1 VTSAPQAAGHGPVE
15 LVIDV
20 TAEADIGMP
29 AHTAA
34 TVHLPP
40 AAALASP
47 PVVCFAFPGGG
58 YSRRYYTLDLRGGSG
73 GADAGRSGSGDA
85 DGGADAGRSGSGD
98 AGGDGDVHA
107 GGGGQADWHA
117 ARGWIF
123 VSCDSLGFGDA
134 TAPADDAL
142 TYENIARGNKA
153 TVAAVL
159 AALESG
165 TLLDG
170 YPPVTDATTL
180 GLGQSM
186 GGCFTIVLQ
195 GQHQTFDGIAA
206 LGFSAIHT
214 LVPSRP
220 GTPPIPWPWLL
231 RGSGLTSP
239 KALNQAALA
248 AAAGSAPGDQD
259 ALPDAAG
266 QTREHPFAWAF
277 HWDGEPADLVAADMA
292 ASAEGYDGAL
302 PPWRSPSTPA
312 CGIYMVAPG
321 TVATE
326 AASITVPVLVAVGE
340 RDVVPTPWLEPSAY
354 RSSADIG
361 VFVCPRMA
369 HMHNFA
375 DTRHQFWARIHSWGA
390 GVAAMRAARCQG

>member
-1 VTSAPQAAGHGPVE
+1 MRRTSVTSALPVPVLDPVE
-15 LVIDV
+15 LVIEV
-20 TAEADIGMP
+20 TAEAGIGMP
-29 AHTAA
+29 ARTAA

-40 AAALASP
+40 AEALASP

-58 YSRRYYTLDLRGGSG
+58 YSRRYYTLDLRGA
-73 GADAGRSGSGDA
+73 GADADGSGA
-85 DGGADAGRSGSGD
+85 DPGE
-98 AGGDGDVHA
+98 
-107 GGGGQADWHA
+107 GGQAGWHA

-134 TAPADDAL
+134 TAPAGDVL
-142 TYENIARGNKA
+142 TYENIALGNKA
-153 TVAAVL
+153 TVAAVM

-170 YPPVTDATTL
+170 YPPVTGATML

-195 GQHQTFDGIAA
+195 GQHRIFDGIAA

-239 KALNQAALA
+239 KVLNQAALA
-248 AAAGSAPGDQD
+248 ATAGPAPGGQD
-259 ALPDAAG
+259 TAPDDG
-266 QTREHPFAWAF
+266 KQTREHPFAWAF
-277 HWDGEPADLVAADMA
+277 HWDTEPADIVAADMA
-292 ASAEGYDGAL
+292 ASAEGYDGPL

-326 AASITVPVLVAVGE
+326 AASITVPVLVAAGE
-340 RDVVPTPWLEPSAY
+340 RDVVPTPWLEPAAY
-354 RSSADIG
+354 KSCPDIG
-361 VFVCPRMA
+361 VFICPRMA

-375 DTRHQFWARIHSWGA
+375 DTRHEFWARIHSWGS
-390 GVAAMRAARCQG
+390 GVAAMRAAGYRG

>member
-1 VTSAPQAAGHGPVE
+1 MTSVLPAPVLDPVE

-20 TAEADIGMP
+20 TAEAGLGTP

-40 AAALASP
+40 ADALARP

-58 YSRRYYTLDLRGGSG
+58 YSRRYYTLDLRS
-73 GADAGRSGSGDA
+73 
-85 DGGADAGRSGSGD
+85 DGGQGPGP
-98 AGGDGDVHA
+98 
-107 GGGGQADWHA
+107 GQAGWHA

-134 TAPADDAL
+134 SAPAGDVL
-142 TYENIARGNKA
+142 TYENIAAGNKA

-159 AALESG
+159 TALESG

-170 YPPVTDATTL
+170 YPPVAGATTL

-195 GQHQTFDGIAA
+195 GQHRTFDGIAA

-214 LVPSRP
+214 VVPSRP
-220 GTPPIPWPWLL
+220 GTPPIGWPWLL
-231 RGSGLTSP
+231 RGSGLTTP
-239 KALNQAALA
+239 TVLNQAALA
-248 AAAGSAPGDQD
+248 AAAPSPGGRDAP
-259 ALPDAAG
+259 PDDG
-266 QTREHPFAWAF
+266 ETPEHPFAWAF
-277 HWDGEPADLVAADMA
+277 HWDTEPAGIVAADMNA
-292 ASAEGYDGAL
+292 AAPGYDGPL

-340 RDVVPTPWLEPSAY
+340 RDVVPTPWLEPSGY
-354 RSSADIG
+354 RSSPDVT

-375 DTRHQFWARIHSWGA
+375 DTRREFWARIHVWGS
-390 GVAAMRAARCQG
+390 GVAAMRAARPPA

>member
-1 VTSAPQAAGHGPVE
+1 MTSVLPAPVLDPVE

-20 TAEADIGMP
+20 TAEAGIGMP

-40 AAALASP
+40 ADALASP

-58 YSRRYYTLDLRGGSG
+58 YSRRYYTLDLRAASAEG
-73 GADAGRSGSGDA
+73 DTDA
-85 DGGADAGRSGSGD
+85 DG
-98 AGGDGDVHA
+98 DVDTA
-107 GGGGQADWHA
+107 GQAGWHA
-117 ARGWIF
+117 ARGWVF

-134 TAPADDAL
+134 TAPAGDVL
-142 TYENIARGNKA
+142 TYENIALGNRA

-170 YPPVTDATTL
+170 YPPVTGATTL

-195 GQHQTFDGIAA
+195 GQHRTFDGIAA
-206 LGFSAIHT
+206 LGYSAIHT
-214 LVPSRP
+214 VVPSRP
-220 GTPPIPWPWLL
+220 GTPPIGWPWLL
-231 RGSGLTSP
+231 RGSGLTTP
-239 KALNQAALA
+239 KVLNQAALA
-248 AAAGSAPGDQD
+248 AAASPSAP
-259 ALPDAAG
+259 PDDGAKAA
-266 QTREHPFAWAF
+266 EHPFAWAF
-277 HWDGEPADLVAADMA
+277 HWDAEPADIVAADMNA
-292 ASAEGYDGAL
+292 AAEGYDGPL

-354 RSSADIG
+354 RSSPDIS

-375 DTRHQFWARIHSWGA
+375 DTRQEFWARIHSWGT
-390 GVAAMRAARCQG
+390 GVAAMRAARPPA

>member
-1 VTSAPQAAGHGPVE
+1 MTPAQDGPVPDPVE

-20 TAEADIGMP
+20 TADADIGMP
-29 AHTAA
+29 ARTTA
-34 TVHLPP
+34 TVHLP
-40 AAALASP
+40 AAGALANP

-58 YSRRYYTLDLRGGSG
+58 YSRRYYTLDLRPGS
-73 GADAGRSGSGDA
+73 AGDET
-85 DGGADAGRSGSGD
+85 
-98 AGGDGDVHA
+98 
-107 GGGGQADWHA
+107 GQAGWHA

-134 TAPADDAL
+134 TAPEGDVL
-142 TYENIARGNKA
+142 GYENIARGNQA

-159 AALESG
+159 ARLEAG
-165 TLLDG
+165 TLVDG
-170 YPPVTDATTL
+170 YPPVTGATTL

-195 GQHQTFDGIAA
+195 GQHQVFDGIAA

-214 LVPSRP
+214 VVPSRP
-220 GTPPIPWPWLL
+220 GTPPASWPWVL
-231 RGSGLTSP
+231 RGSDLASP
-239 KALNQAALA
+239 KILNPAALA
-248 AAAGSAPGDQD
+248 AAAGPTRAGQD
-259 ALPDAAG
+259 SVAAAAG
-266 QTREHPFAWAF
+266 AGEHPFTWAF
-277 HWDGEPADLVAADMA
+277 HWDTEPPDIIAADMA
-292 ASAEGYDGAL
+292 ASVDGYHGQL

-340 RDVVPTPWLEPSAY
+340 RDVVPNPWLEPSAY
-354 RSSADIG
+354 RSSPDIG

-375 DTRHQFWARIHSWGA
+375 DTRREFWVRIHAWGT
-390 GVAAMRAARCQG
+390 GVAAMRALRHQA

>member
-1 VTSAPQAAGHGPVE
+1 VTSALRAPVPDPVE

-20 TAEADIGMP
+20 TADADIGMP

-34 TVHLPP
+34 TVHLPS
-40 AAALASP
+40 ADALASP

-58 YSRRYYTLDLRGGSG
+58 YSRRYYTLDLRGAC
-73 GADAGRSGSGDA
+73 ADAGGT
-85 DGGADAGRSGSGD
+85 
-98 AGGDGDVHA
+98 
-107 GGGGQADWHA
+107 GGGGQAGWHA

-134 TAPADDAL
+134 TAPVGDVL
-142 TYENIARGNKA
+142 TYENIALGNKA

-159 AALESG
+159 ARLESG

-170 YPPVTDATTL
+170 YPPVTGATTL

-195 GQHQTFDGIAA
+195 GQQRVFDGIAA

-214 LVPSRP
+214 VVPSRP

-231 RGSGLTSP
+231 RGSGLASP
-239 KALNQAALA
+239 KVLNQAALA
-248 AAAGSAPGDQD
+248 ASADPVPGGHDSP
-259 ALPDAAG
+259 PDDPAK
-266 QTREHPFAWAF
+266 TPEHPFAWAF
-277 HWDGEPADLVAADMA
+277 HWDTEPAGIVAADMA
-292 ASAEGYDGAL
+292 ASAEGYDGPL

-340 RDVVPTPWLEPSAY
+340 RDVVSTPWLEPSAY
-354 RSSADIG
+354 KSCPDIS
-361 VFVCPRMA
+361 VFICPRMA

-375 DTRHQFWARIHSWGA
+375 DTRQEFWARIHSWGT
-390 GVAAMRAARCQG
+390 GVAAIRAAKHQG

>member
-1 VTSAPQAAGHGPVE
+1 VTSALPAPVLDPVE

-20 TAEADIGMP
+20 TADAGIGMP
-29 AHTAA
+29 ARTAA

-40 AAALASP
+40 ADALASP

-58 YSRRYYTLDLRGGSG
+58 YSRRYYTLDLRGDNAGAAG
-73 GADAGRSGSGDA
+73 GAQA
-85 DGGADAGRSGSGD
+85 GGA
-98 AGGDGDVHA
+98 
-107 GGGGQADWHA
+107 GQARWHA
-117 ARGWIF
+117 ARGWVF

-134 TAPADDAL
+134 TAPPGDVL
-142 TYENIARGNKA
+142 TYENIALGNKA

-170 YPPVTDATTL
+170 YPPVTGATTL

-195 GQHQTFDGIAA
+195 GQHQIFDGIAA
-206 LGFSAIHT
+206 LGFSAVHT
-214 LVPSRP
+214 VVPSRP
-220 GTPPIPWPWLL
+220 GTSPIGWPWLL
-231 RGSGLTSP
+231 RGSGLASP
-239 KALNQAALA
+239 KVLNQAALA
-248 AAAGSAPGDQD
+248 AAARVPDGQGSPPD
-259 ALPDAAG
+259 DAA
-266 QTREHPFAWAF
+266 TTSEHPFAWAF
-277 HWDGEPADLVAADMA
+277 HWDTEPAGIVAADMA
-292 ASAEGYDGAL
+292 AAAEGYDGPL

-354 RSSADIG
+354 RSSPDIG

-375 DTRHQFWARIHSWGA
+375 DTRQEFWARIHSWGT
-390 GVAAMRAARCQG
+390 GVAVMRAARQQA

>member
-1 VTSAPQAAGHGPVE
+1 VTSVLPAPVLDPVE

-20 TAEADIGMP
+20 TAEARIEMP
-29 AHTAA
+29 ARTAA
-34 TVHLPP
+34 TVHLAPP
-40 AAALASP
+40 DALASP

-58 YSRRYYTLDLRGGSG
+58 YSRRYYTLDLRAEADPVGPDSGGSG
-73 GADAGRSGSGDA
+73 
-85 DGGADAGRSGSGD
+85 
-98 AGGDGDVHA
+98 
-107 GGGGQADWHA
+107 QAAWHA

-134 TAPADDAL
+134 TAPARDVL
-142 TYENIARGNKA
+142 TYENIAAGNQA

-165 TLLDG
+165 TVLDG
-170 YPPVTDATTL
+170 YPPVTGATTL

-195 GQHQTFDGIAA
+195 GQHRTFDGIAA

-214 LVPSRP
+214 VVPSRP
-220 GTPPIPWPWLL
+220 GTPPIGWPWLL
-231 RGSGLTSP
+231 RGSGLTTP
-239 KALNQAALA
+239 KVLNQAALA
-248 AAAGSAPGDQD
+248 AASSGGQGAAPGD
-259 ALPDAAG
+259 G
-266 QTREHPFAWAF
+266 TQTPEHPFAWAF
-277 HWDGEPADLVAADMA
+277 HWDTEPAGLVAADMSA
-292 ASAEGYDGAL
+292 AAEGYDGPL

-326 AASITVPVLVAVGE
+326 AASITVPVLVAAGE

-354 RSSADIG
+354 RSSPDITL
-361 VFVCPRMA
+361 FVCPQMA

-375 DTRHQFWARIHSWGA
+375 DTRHEFWARIHSWGT
-390 GVAAMRAARCQG
+390 GVAAMRAVRPPA

>member
-1 VTSAPQAAGHGPVE
+1 VTSVLPASVLEPVE

-20 TAEADIGMP
+20 TAEAGIGIP
-29 AHTAA
+29 ARTAA

-40 AAALASP
+40 ADALASP

-58 YSRRYYTLDLRGGSG
+58 YSRRYYTLDLRAEG
-73 GADAGRSGSGDA
+73 GAAGSDAGSS
-85 DGGADAGRSGSGD
+85 
-98 AGGDGDVHA
+98 
-107 GGGGQADWHA
+107 GQAGWHA

-134 TAPADDAL
+134 TAPAGDVL
-142 TYENIARGNKA
+142 TYENIAAGNKA
-153 TVAAVL
+153 TAAAVL

-165 TLLDG
+165 TLLEG
-170 YPPVTDATTL
+170 YPPVTGATTL

-195 GQHQTFDGIAA
+195 GQHRTFDGIAA

-214 LVPSRP
+214 VVPSRP
-220 GTPPIPWPWLL
+220 GTAPIGWPWVL

-239 KALNQAALA
+239 KVLNQAALA
-248 AAAGSAPGDQD
+248 TAASSGGQGAAPDDG
-259 ALPDAAG
+259 
-266 QTREHPFAWAF
+266 TRTPEHPFAWAF
-277 HWDGEPADLVAADMA
+277 HWDTEPAGIVAADMSA
-292 ASAEGYDGAL
+292 AAEGYDGPL

-340 RDVVPTPWLEPSAY
+340 RDVALTPWLEPSAY
-354 RSSADIG
+354 RSSPDIT

-375 DTRHQFWARIHSWGA
+375 DTRHEFWARIHAWGT
-390 GVAAMRAARCQG
+390 GVAAMRAARSPA